1 MLRLTHT
8 PALRPAPAGSGESRW
23 RGALAVASAPQG
35 ACPLPVHG
43 LTCAA
48 RSHRPLLRHRH
59 GRPRNSSG
67 PGGPLFSS
75 SSSSLYG
82 HSSQLPFND
91 CISDK
96 KHEEGA
102 QPMKVSSCSPPVSR
116 ALRSIACRLLCSRA
130 VRARRCGSGR
140 RADLPEKSCPT
151 TDSLMTVARV
161 TAGDLRG
168 GSGLPSG
175 GEGGAKAAATAR
187 DALGGR
193 WRRAR
198 RAIDG

>member
-96 KHEEGA
+96 KHEKGA
-102 QPMKVSSCSPPVSR
+102 QPLKVSPCMLSVP
-116 ALRSIACRLLCSRA
+116 AAFRSLLCQFPASRA
-130 VRARRCGSGR
+130 VHARRSGYGRRSGLVTRKLTDDGFAHDRRVCDRRRPQRWQRPSSWRGRRSQCSSGGSGR
-140 RADLPEKSCPT
+140 P
-151 TDSLMTVARV
+151 
-161 TAGDLRG
+161 
-168 GSGLPSG
+168 
-175 GEGGAKAAATAR
+175 
-187 DALGGR
+187 
-193 WRRAR
+193 W
-198 RAIDG
+198 